1 MGVRMQIF
9 PIFAKAFENFSFD
22 SPLFTLETV
31 VWGLI
36 IGVGIGAAWSVL
48 TRRTL
53 GTFVKRM
60 HKAGAADPASAVSL
74 ENIGMERN
82 PIIQLSLREGKALR
96 RYALCAN
103 PEACVI
109 ARPAPAGFSKVLR
122 RVFSFEET
130 RPPVIDL
137 SRARFYMPDE
147 QRYEAEVRYEKKGT
161 DLAGLIVSV
170 VLLFALGFVVQW
182 LLPELLAFLDRAISA
197 MR

>member
-9 PIFAKAFENFSFD
+9 PVFAKAFENFSFD
-22 SPLFTLETV
+22 NPLFTIEIV
-31 VWGLI
+31 IWGLI
-36 IGVGIGAAWSVL
+36 IGVGVGAVCSVL

-60 HKAGAADPASAVSL
+60 HKAGAADPASALSL

-82 PIIQLSLREGKALR
+82 PILKLSLREGKALR

-103 PEACVI
+103 PEECVI
-109 ARPAPAGFSKVLR
+109 ARPAPAGFSKMMR
-122 RVFSFEET
+122 RIFSFEET

-137 SRARFYMPDE
+137 TRARFYMPDE
-147 QRYEAEVRYEKKGT
+147 QRYEAEVRYDKKGT
-161 DLAGLIVSV
+161 DLAGLIVS
-170 VLLFALGFVVQW
+170 LAMLFALGRVVHW